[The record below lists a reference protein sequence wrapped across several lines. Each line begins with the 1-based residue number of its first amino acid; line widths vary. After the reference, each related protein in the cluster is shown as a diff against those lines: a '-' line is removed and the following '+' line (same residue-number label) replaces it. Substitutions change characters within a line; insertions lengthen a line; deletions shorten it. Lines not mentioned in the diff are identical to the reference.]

1 MYITLNLK
9 YIYFCQE
16 REIQSLSAEIES
28 LKNPQNLNSSERLDE
43 LQEENARLKY
53 RINILK
59 RVSDTALNS
68 EDGHKSADCRQIWG
82 LTNAPQRIHLE
93 KHVAASNAAN
103 SKTHNIKQIKQQ
115 IRCKCR
121 NNAKSKNTQTQKTNA
136 TEKHCRAVNNRN
148 SAGL

>member
-1 MYITLNLK
+1 MISRCLESVYYTESEI

-68 EDGHKSADCRQIWG
+68 EDGYKPADCRQIWG
-82 LTNAPQRIHLE
+82 LTNMPQRIHLE
-93 KHVAASNAAN
+93 KHAAASNAAN
-103 SKTHNIKQIKQQ
+103 SKTHNIKRQT
-115 IRCKCR
+115 RCKCR
-121 NNAKSKNTQTQKTNA
+121 NNAKSKNTQTSQQQKFFRPLG
-136 TEKHCRAVNNRN
+136 RA
-148 SAGL
+148 